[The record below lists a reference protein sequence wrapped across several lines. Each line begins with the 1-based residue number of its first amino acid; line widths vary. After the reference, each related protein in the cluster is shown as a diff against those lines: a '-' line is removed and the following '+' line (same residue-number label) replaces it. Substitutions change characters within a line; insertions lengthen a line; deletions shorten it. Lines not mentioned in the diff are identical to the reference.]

1 MGTTGLTALDVIIPL
16 FGAGG
21 ITTIIVAVISYM
33 QAARAGRRGEPEK
46 AAGAIGIS
54 ALLADAESVTK
65 LSLSLDR
72 LALAIDKIAL
82 LTAENR
88 EDLRDAIDRA
98 TKLFI
103 NFMDEFRDL
112 RHAVED
118 ANRNRGGSGSG

>member
-33 QAARAGRRGEPEK
+33 QAARAGRRGEPER

-54 ALLADAESVTK
+54 ALLADSESVTK
-65 LSLSLDR
+65 LSISLDR
-72 LALAIDKIAL
+72 VALAADKVAL

-88 EDLRDAIDRA
+88 EDLKDAIERLI
-98 TKLFI
+98 KIFI
-103 NFMDEFRDL
+103 NYVDEIRDL
-112 RHAVED
+112 RRAVED
-118 ANRNRGGSGSG
+118 VNRNRG